1 MYACIVKNEQGTW
14 DVWNSFS
21 YPAKFIDR
29 QERID
34 AALAS
39 GLPIVGKNLTQHG
52 TSVKTGAVWNG
63 TEFTGGNSATI
74 IEGSNTSVYSYV
86 CNNVILL
93 TWFGEAN
100 TTENEIMSIIFSE
113 GEETTIIK
121 VPEGQSA
128 KKGDVWDGQ
137 NFLNVV

>member
-1 MYACIVKNEQGTW
+1 MYACIVKNEEGTW
-14 DVWNSFS
+14 DVWNTLS
-21 YPAKFIDR
+21 YPAQFIDR
-29 QERID
+29 QERLD
-34 AALAS
+34 NALAS
-39 GLPIVGKNLTQHG
+39 GFPIVGKNLTQYG

-74 IEGSNTSVYSYV
+74 TEGSNTNLYSYV

-93 TWFGEAN
+93 TWFGQAN
-100 TTENEIMSIIFSE
+100 TTENEMMSIIFSE

-121 VPEGQSA
+121 VPEGQLA
-128 KKGDVWDGQ
+128 KKGDVWNGQ